1 MNDYCRPLFTR
12 FSALRERV
20 PFQPLAT
27 LPTPVDHIRSLGLWV
42 KRDDR
47 THPEGGGGKIR
58 KLEFLLPRLSHRTLA
73 VGTRGSNWLLALQRF
88 APQVRIYTFPQHYNA
103 FAARN
108 ARRLR
113 PARHFGDELQFA
125 LGVLPEI
132 PRLLGDSLEVAPMGG
147 SDPITTLGYVN
158 AALELGEQVRRG
170 ECPEPDAIFIALGTC
185 GSAAGLALGLPLA
198 GLRSKLYVVR
208 ITVPL
213 IARLG
218 RVRDLATQ
226 CAWLLDLKDVPF
238 ADVEVI
244 SEYYNGYARPIAAG
258 VEAQK
263 RFADAGILLDTSYTS
278 KSAAAALARA
288 AQFQTPLFWDTFGT
302 AHE

>member
-1 MNDYCRPLFTR
+1 MAESCRPLFAR
-12 FSALRERV
+12 FPALRDRV

-27 LPTPVDHIRSLGLWV
+27 LPTPVEHFRSLGLWI

-47 THPEGGGGKIR
+47 THAEGGGGKVR
-58 KLEFLLPRLSHRTLA
+58 KLEFLLPRLSRRTLA

-88 APQVRIYTFPQHYNA
+88 APQVRIYTFPQHYNV

-147 SDPITTLGYVN
+147 SDPIATLGYVN

-170 ECPEPDAIFIALGTC
+170 ECPEPDAIFVALGTC
-185 GSAAGLALGLPLA
+185 GTAAGLALGLPLA
-198 GLRSKLYVVR
+198 GLRAKLFAVR

-226 CAWLLDLKDVPF
+226 CAWLMDLKDVPCG
-238 ADVEVI
+238 DVELVR
-244 SEYYNGYARPIAAG
+244 EYHNGYARPIAAG

-288 AQFQTPLFWDTFGT
+288 SQFRVPLFWHTYGSS
-302 AHE
+302 